1 MIGTL
6 AEIWWIFIIHILIF
20 AACGVLLLLL
30 NAVCWSRELYEILC
44 HGAGGQLVSLLLHL
58 DELHPLRISAH
69 LHLEGLGA
77 SARGAA
83 QDLKLFWR
91 LSRCA
96 AEKWKAV
103 FEPR

>member
-1 MIGTL
+1 MD
-6 AEIWWIFIIHILIF
+6 IHILIF

-30 NAVCWSRELYEILC
+30 NAVCGSWELYEILC

-58 DELHPLRISAH
+58 DELRPLRISAH